1 LTPCQIAI
9 SNMLQETVECIGSA
23 LMFSLPNRP
32 VFQFTIPV
40 SPNTN
45 YLLTLL
51 TMLAW
56 VYRLAE
62 PVSAASY
69 R

>member
-1 LTPCQIAI
+1 
-9 SNMLQETVECIGSA
+9 MLQETVECIGSA

-40 SPNTN
+40 SPNIN

-51 TMLAW
+51 DYAGMGVPTG
-56 VYRLAE
+56 
-62 PVSAASY
+62 
-69 R
+69 